1 MLEIDQFTGWV
12 QINSATPVL
21 KLDMPILDLGTLPVI
36 EQLDMNNGWRH
47 VVLDCGKPQPAAI
60 SSLALSF
67 HHGRL
72 KYVAVSMAIHG
83 ESPLV
88 THQRHTSYL
97 KDKLTAPC
105 TTSPSGIS
113 YNYPWGN
120 IGAHYD
126 PRNDSASIVVR
137 WRDEIE

>member
-1 MLEIDQFTGWV
+1 MLDIDELTSW
-12 QINSATPVL
+12 IKTNLATPEL
-21 KLDMPILDLGTLPVI
+21 KLDMPVLNLGTLPIV

-47 VVLDCGKPQPAAI
+47 VVVDCGKLQPI
-60 SSLALSF
+60 GMSNLSLSF

-72 KYVAVSMAIHG
+72 KYVAASMAIPG
-83 ESPLV
+83 ESPHF

-97 KDKLTAPC
+97 QNNLTAPC

-113 YNYPWGN
+113 HQYPWGI

-126 PRNDSASIVVR
+126 PRNDSSSIVVR
-137 WRDEIE
+137 WFTA

>member
-1 MLEIDQFTGWV
+1 MLYTDEITGW
-12 QINSATPVL
+12 IKTNLATPVL
-21 KLDMPILDLGTLPVI
+21 KSGMPILDLGTLPIV

-47 VVLDCGKPQPAAI
+47 VVVDCGKLQPTGM
-60 SSLALSF
+60 SSLSLSF
-67 HHGRL
+67 HQGQL
-72 KYVAVSMAIHG
+72 KYVSASMATPG
-83 ESPLV
+83 ESPLF

-97 KDKLTAPC
+97 QKNLTGPC

-137 WRDEIE
+137 WLDNME